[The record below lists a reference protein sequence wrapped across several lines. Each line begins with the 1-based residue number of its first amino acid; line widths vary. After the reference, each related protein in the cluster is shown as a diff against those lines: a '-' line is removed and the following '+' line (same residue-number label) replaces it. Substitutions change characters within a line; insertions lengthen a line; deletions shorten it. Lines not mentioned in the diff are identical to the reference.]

1 MADAPPAPT
10 PPPDKKSHTVRRIV
24 IVDDHPIIRHGM
36 AALINEEDDLE
47 VCAEAGTYISG
58 LDAVHR
64 HDPAAVTVDLGLPDI
79 NGMELIKVLHAEQ
92 PRLPIL
98 VVSMHDES
106 EYALRALR
114 AGACGYITKS
124 DVADHIVT
132 GLRKVL
138 EGQMFLSPEF
148 GDRLIFQM
156 IGTPYSPHA
165 SPVER
170 LTLRE
175 REVLDLIGHGLGT
188 GLVAQRLGISV
199 KTVETHR
206 GHLKEKLKLASSAH
220 LTRFALD
227 WVAQKE

>member
-1 MADAPPAPT
+1 MADAPPALT

-36 AALINEEDDLE
+36 AALINEEEDLE

-58 LDAVHR
+58 LEAVHQ
-64 HDPAAVTVDLGLPDI
+64 HNPDAVTVDLGLPDI
-79 NGMELIKVLHAEQ
+79 NGMELIKVLHAGQ

-114 AGACGYITKS
+114 AGAGGYLTKS
-124 DVADHIVT
+124 DVVNNIVT
-132 GLRKVL
+132 GLRKVM
-138 EGQMFLSPEF
+138 EGQIFLSPEF

-156 IGTPYSPHA
+156 FGTLDNPQA

-188 GLVAQRLGISV
+188 GVVAQRLGISV

-206 GHLKEKLKLASSAH
+206 GHLKEKLKLTSSAH
-220 LTRFALD
+220 LTQFASD
-227 WVAQKE
+227 WVAQME